1 MTHSHIASLKPWI
14 IWIVLFGLCLALHAA
29 GLNGWLMFDR
39 TAIDQGQWWRLL
51 TGHLVHLNWG
61 HFWLNMGGV
70 LIVAGFL
77 RNHWNAAHWL
87 VLLVWSALAIG
98 LGLYVLNPELYR
110 YVGLSG
116 VLHGLFIAGAWQER
130 KHYAL
135 SGTVLLALLVIKLA
149 WEQIGGAMPG
159 SEAAAGGHV
168 IVDAHL
174 YGAVSGAVFVVAV
187 EILKKTQNK
196 TVI

>member
-1 MTHSHIASLKPWI
+1 MTQPRIAALKPWL
-14 IWIVLFGLCLALHAA
+14 IWLALFGLCLALQAA
-29 GLNGWLMFDR
+29 GLNDWLMFNR

-51 TGHLVHLNWG
+51 SGHLVHLNWG

-77 RNHWNAAHWL
+77 RRHWRVPQWL
-87 VLLVWSALAIG
+87 ALLVWSALATG
-98 LGLYVLNPELYR
+98 LGLYILNPELYR

-135 SGTVLLALLVIKLA
+135 SGNVLLALLMIKLV

-174 YGAVSGAVFVVAV
+174 YGALSGVVFVAV
-187 EILKKTQNK
+187 VEVWTKAKIKG
-196 TVI
+196 